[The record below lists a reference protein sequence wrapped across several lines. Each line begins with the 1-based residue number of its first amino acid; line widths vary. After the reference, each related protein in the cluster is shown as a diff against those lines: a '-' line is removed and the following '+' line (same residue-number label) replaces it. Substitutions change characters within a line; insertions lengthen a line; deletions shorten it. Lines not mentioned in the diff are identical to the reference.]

1 MTDTKNTLAI
11 GLMSGTS
18 LDGVDA
24 CLVEISECCDV
35 KIKETYSLD
44 YGKDI
49 QTKLFEMAN
58 NIGSI
63 KDVCIMNFILGEI
76 YANCTLELIKKAGIK
91 TKDVE
96 YIASHGQTIFHHP
109 KSTDC
114 SGIQA
119 NSTLQIGDIS
129 VISDKT
135 GITTIG
141 DFRTKDMSA
150 GGQGAP
156 LVPFA
161 DEIIFKRDKSR
172 AIQNIGGIGNVTL
185 LSPDVETFAFDTG
198 AGNMMID
205 YCTKKFFHKPFD
217 KDGELAFCGHVDDNW
232 LSYLLDEPYYRQTP
246 PKTTGREL
254 FSSEY
259 IEEKLKRAPDNLYD
273 IIATVTALSAH
284 SIFDAY
290 KNFIFPHA
298 IPEEI
303 VLGGGGAYNKFLTTY
318 LQKLFKDIPI
328 KTHEDFGIPNK
339 YKEAMA
345 FAILGYFTMKKLPN
359 NIPSCTGAKRPVIMG
374 KVSYQ

>member
-1 MTDTKNTLAI
+1 MTDIKNTLAI

-24 CLVEISECCDV
+24 CLVEITECCDV
-35 KIKETYSLD
+35 KIKETCSLD
-44 YGKDI
+44 YPKDI
-49 QTKLFEMAN
+49 KEKLFEMAN
-58 NIGSI
+58 NSGNI
-63 KDVCIMNFILGEI
+63 KDVCLMNFILGDI
-76 YANCTLELIKKAGIK
+76 YAQCTLELIKKAGIK
-91 TKDVE
+91 PKDIA

-109 KSTDC
+109 QKMNNNPQT
-114 SGIQA
+114 

-135 GITTIG
+135 GITTVG

-161 DEIIFKRDKSR
+161 DEIIFKRNKTR
-172 AIQNIGGIGNVTL
+172 AIQNIGGIGNVTI

-205 YCTKKFFHKPFD
+205 YCMRKLFHKPFD
-217 KDGELAFCGHVDDNW
+217 KDGELAFCGHVDENW
-232 LSYLLDEPYYRQTP
+232 LNYLLDEPYYKQPP

-254 FSSEY
+254 FSNKY
-259 IEEKLKRAPDNLYD
+259 IEEKLKKAPDNPYD
-273 IIATVTALSAH
+273 IISTATALTAH
-284 SIFDAY
+284 SIFEAY
-290 KNFIFPHA
+290 KNFIFPKA

-303 VLGGGGAYNKFLTTY
+303 ILGGGGAYNKFLITY
-318 LQKLFKDIPI
+318 LQKLFKDTPI

-339 YKEAMA
+339 YKEALA

>member
-1 MTDTKNTLAI
+1 MTDIKNTLAI

-24 CLVEISECCDV
+24 CLVEITECCDV
-35 KIKETYSLD
+35 KIKETCSLD
-44 YGKDI
+44 YPKDI
-49 QTKLFEMAN
+49 KEKLFEMAN
-58 NIGSI
+58 NSGNI
-63 KDVCIMNFILGEI
+63 KDVCLMNFILGDI
-76 YANCTLELIKKAGIK
+76 YAQCTLELIKKAGIK
-91 TKDVE
+91 PKDID

-109 KSTDC
+109 QKPNNDT
-114 SGIQA
+114 QT

-135 GITTIG
+135 GITTVG

-161 DEIIFKRDKSR
+161 DEIIFKRNKTR
-172 AIQNIGGIGNVTL
+172 AIQNIGGIGNVTI

-205 YCTKKFFHKPFD
+205 YCMRKLFHKPFD
-217 KDGELAFCGHVDDNW
+217 KDGELAFCGHVDENW
-232 LSYLLDEPYYRQTP
+232 LNYLLDEPYYKQPP

-254 FSSEY
+254 FSNKY
-259 IEEKLKRAPDNLYD
+259 IEEKLKKAPDNPYD
-273 IIATVTALSAH
+273 IISTATALTAH
-284 SIFDAY
+284 SIFEAY
-290 KNFIFPHA
+290 KNFIFPKA

-303 VLGGGGAYNKFLTTY
+303 ILGGGGAYNKFLITY
-318 LQKLFKDIPI
+318 LQKLFKDTPI

-339 YKEAMA
+339 YKEALA